1 MVPSL
6 VQEGI
11 LEASSD
17 EEQGNPEA
25 ESDEEQGNP
34 EAESDEEQGNPE
46 AELDEEQ
53 GIPEAESDEEQG
65 ISEAESDETLDTD
78 WEDQYDSDELNKTCS
93 WPNTEDELDWEG
105 NPPVKGDQ

>member
-11 LEASSD
+11 LEAESV
-17 EEQGNPEA
+17 EVQGNPEA
-25 ESDEEQGNP
+25 VLEEEQGFLEAELDEEQGI
-34 EAESDEEQGNPE
+34 QE

-53 GIPEAESDEEQG
+53 GIP
-65 ISEAESDETLDTD
+65 EAESDETLDTD